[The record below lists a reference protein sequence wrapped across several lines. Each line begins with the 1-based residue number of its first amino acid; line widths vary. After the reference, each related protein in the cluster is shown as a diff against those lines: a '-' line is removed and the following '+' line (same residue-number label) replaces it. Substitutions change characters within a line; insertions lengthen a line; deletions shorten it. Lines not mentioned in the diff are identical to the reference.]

1 MVYHILKLERV
12 NSKGYDRNYM
22 KYLPTGDPVR
32 IEILSAA
39 ENVPVLNKDLDLIVK
54 DASKYCE
61 YSGYV
66 DKDGMTRIKIECT
79 ISEEE
84 KEYIWD
90 VLRFKHGRHSSIS
103 SEPSMLYR

>member
-1 MVYHILKLERV
+1 M
-12 NSKGYDRNYM
+12 NY
-22 KYLPTGDPVR
+22 LLTRDPVR

-39 ENVPVLNKDLDLIVK
+39 ENVPLLNKDLDLIVK

-66 DKDGMTRIKIECT
+66 DNYGITRMKIECT

-84 KEYIWD
+84 KEYLWD
-90 VLRFKHGRHSSIS
+90 VFRFKHGRHSSIS

>member
-1 MVYHILKLERV
+1 MVYHILTLGRL
-12 NSKGYDRNYM
+12 NSKGYDLNYM
-22 KYLPTGDPVR
+22 NYLPTRDPVR

-39 ENVPVLNKDLDLIVK
+39 ENVPVLNRDLDLIVK

-61 YSGYV
+61 YSGYL
-66 DKDGMTRIKIECT
+66 DEDGITRIRIECT

-90 VLRFKHGRHSSIS
+90 LLRFKHGRDSSIS